1 MDKKN
6 YFRKIF
12 SENLNRVMSEN
23 GKTQSDLINDLNL
36 NKSAVSTWVNGTRLP
51 RMDKVDLLA
60 HYFNINRSDLI
71 EEYSKPKANSLSTSV
86 VIPVLGSV
94 PAGIPLDAIEDI
106 IDYEEIPQS
115 WTNGERE
122 FFALKVKGDSM
133 IPKYIEGDIIIV
145 RKASDCES
153 GQDCVVYVNGY
164 DATLKKVIK
173 KQDHIILQPLNPSY
187 EPKMFDYND
196 EANPI
201 SIAGI
206 VVEIRRKL

>member
-1 MDKKN
+1 MGEKEQREVFKT
-6 YFRKIF
+6 
-12 SENLNRVMSEN
+12 NLNKLLEKNHSTQKEIAEKIGVSPQTFN
-23 GKTQSDLINDLNL
+23 TWTQGKAIPRMGKIQKLADYFGINKSDLINDP
-36 NKSAVSTWVNGTRLP
+36 K
-51 RMDKVDLLA
+51 D
-60 HYFNINRSDLI
+60 
-71 EEYSKPKANSLSTSV
+71 KANSLSTSV